1 MLKDSDDDIVFKICV
16 DYGLDPDDADDRE
29 MARSS
34 GVFAQ
39 WRLAEDMRVLGHE
52 LRAQAQRS
60 WVGRMMARVCGGAV
74 MDAID
79 HLRALVAVEPMSSQR
94 FAATHAPQ
102 VPHSSQLPTTGRV
115 RRCHDNG
122 GAR

>member
-60 WVGRMMARVCGGAV
+60 WVGRMMARVSCAW
-74 MDAID
+74 
-79 HLRALVAVEPMSSQR
+79 VAAKR
-94 FAATHAPQ
+94 W
-102 VPHSSQLPTTGRV
+102 LD
-115 RRCHDNG
+115 DNG